1 MNHQT
6 IHESIKTDSRK
17 ALQELYE
24 AYGSRFYNYGITKWH
39 LSEDASW
46 EVVYQTLETAVTKL
60 PDSFESQKHFENWL
74 YKVFINFLRMHFR
87 LHRGDKFKILSF
99 DANYPENAEDE
110 EGNSN
115 SELIG
120 ETLEEEEHEQFVEEW
135 ELDTESLQ
143 QYYKKE
149 SIESPLMAAL
159 NEELKKLPAAD
170 KDLLLLRAQNYSY
183 DEIATFLNIE
193 NKQLKVKFLRLK
205 QKLKKNLNNKF
216 PINQQHKTQKLT

>member
-1 MNHQT
+1 MNHQA

-24 AYGSRFYNYGITKWH
+24 AYGSKFYNYGIAKWR
-39 LSEDASW
+39 LSEDACW
-46 EVVYQTLETAVTKL
+46 DVVYQTLETVITKL

-87 LHRGDKFKILSF
+87 SHRDDKFKILSF
-99 DANYPENAEDE
+99 DANHAENLEDE
-110 EGNSN
+110 EGDSN
-115 SELIG
+115 SELVSEI
-120 ETLEEEEHEQFVEEW
+120 EEDEEQEEVVAEW
-135 ELDTESLQ
+135 ELDIGSLQ

-149 SIESPLMAAL
+149 SVESPLIAAL
-159 NEELKKLPAAD
+159 KEELNKLPAED

-205 QKLKKNLNNKF
+205 NKLKKKLSDKL
-216 PINQQHKTQKLT
+216 PINQKHTTQKLT